1 MAAQPDLQEFKFP
14 DEVEQPKDE
23 VSTVTANPT
32 DGFEVEIVDDTPP
45 QDRNREPMPKETV
58 QELENDDL
66 EEYSEKVKKRLAQ
79 MKKVWHDERREKER
93 ALRER
98 EEALNYAAAV
108 DRRAKDLQKR
118 IGQGEEL
125 FATEMVK
132 AAGNDITA
140 AKDRLKKAYESGDAD
155 QIADAQEALTD
166 AKLRL
171 REYERSKTTRQTQET
186 VVEREPEQ
194 VPAPQRVVDPRA
206 EAWRQRNTWF
216 GVDRAMTGF
225 ALGLHEELVNSGV
238 DPRSDAYY
246 KQVDDTMRKTFP
258 ARFEVEPEEEVETK
272 AEAKPSPRAKP
283 PVVASVSR
291 TTAPNRIRLTQTQ
304 VALAK
309 KLGLTPEAYAN
320 ELIKLGNYNG

>member
-14 DEVEQPKDE
+14 DEVEPPKDE
-23 VSTVTANPT
+23 VNTVTLT
-32 DGFEVEIVDDTPP
+32 DPKELEVEVVDDTPP
-45 QDRNREPMPKETV
+45 QDRDRAPMPKEVV
-58 QELENDDL
+58 QELEDDDL
-66 EEYSEKVKKRLAQ
+66 EEYSEKVKKRLSQ

-98 EEALNYAAAV
+98 EEALNYAAAL
-108 DRRAKDLQKR
+108 DRKAKELQKR
-118 IGQGEEL
+118 IGHGEQL
-125 FATEMVK
+125 FATEMTK
-132 AAGNDITA
+132 AATNDIAA
-140 AKDRLKKAYESGDAD
+140 AKERLKKAYEAGEPD

-171 REYERSKTTRQTQET
+171 REYEKSKTTGQPEET
-186 VVEREPEQ
+186 SVQAATEQ
-194 VPAPQRVVDPRA
+194 VPAPRQVVDPKA

-225 ALGLHEELVNSGV
+225 ALGLHEDLVNSGV

-246 KQVDDTMRKTFP
+246 KQVDETMRKTFP
-258 ARFEVEPEEEVETK
+258 ARFETEETVVTKVEE
-272 AEAKPSPRAKP
+272 KPSPRTKP

-291 TTAPNRIRLTQTQ
+291 STAPTRIRLTQTQ